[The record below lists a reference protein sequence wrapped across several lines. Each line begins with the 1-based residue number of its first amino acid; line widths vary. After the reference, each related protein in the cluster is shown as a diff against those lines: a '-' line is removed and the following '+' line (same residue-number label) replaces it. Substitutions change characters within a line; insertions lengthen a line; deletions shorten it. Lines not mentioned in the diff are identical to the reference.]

1 MKNEL
6 INLRDPST
14 DVTSYVG
21 WLRRSAATGEAMLD
35 GLYTTCELP
44 AARGRYFKGV
54 YPLPGGSATTIFRP
68 ENRPDGSFALVSDG
82 RRFGETGYYRIHRT
96 DGGALRVKCVPME
109 ETIHVFVDPEGA
121 LHARHTFAFWRAHF
135 LHLNYEITPRER
147 RVRRVLTCLRA
158 VVRLRAYPLERK
170 SMALNETLLKRL
182 IETPGV
188 PGREERQREIA
199 REELGSLTD
208 EVRTDAL
215 GSVIGTK
222 KGSGD
227 GRVMVAA
234 HTDEIGYLVKH
245 IDDKGFVRLQTLGG
259 HDPANMVSQRVLVT
273 TADGETLRG
282 ALQPAR
288 KPPHLARGEEQK
300 PPKADE
306 FYVDLG
312 MDAETVK
319 EKVRIGDY
327 AVMDRTLEKVGE
339 TYVGKAMDDRVGVF
353 VMYEA
358 LRAMGDHQ
366 ATIFAAATSQEEVGL
381 RGAEASGSAL
391 EPTVV
396 VALDVTLAMDVPGAG
411 KENTITEL
419 GKGVAI
425 KIMDGY
431 SISHPKLVEHLRAIA
446 EREDIPYQMEI
457 LPAGGTDA
465 GGVQRLHGGIPA
477 VTLSIP
483 CRYVHT
489 PNEMVSAKDVEA
501 AITLLA
507 RYLEEASDADYAL

>member
-1 MKNEL
+1 
-6 INLRDPST
+6 
-14 DVTSYVG
+14 
-21 WLRRSAATGEAMLD
+21 
-35 GLYTTCELP
+35 
-44 AARGRYFKGV
+44 
-54 YPLPGGSATTIFRP
+54 
-68 ENRPDGSFALVSDG
+68 
-82 RRFGETGYYRIHRT
+82 
-96 DGGALRVKCVPME
+96 
-109 ETIHVFVDPEGA
+109 
-121 LHARHTFAFWRAHF
+121 
-135 LHLNYEITPRER
+135 
-147 RVRRVLTCLRA
+147 
-158 VVRLRAYPLERK
+158 
-170 SMALNETLLKRL
+170 MALNETLLRRL

-188 PGREERQREIA
+188 PGREEQQREIA
-199 REELGSLTD
+199 REELENLTD
-208 EVRTDAL
+208 EVRTDVM

-222 KGSGD
+222 RGND
-227 GRVMVAA
+227 DVRVMIAA
-234 HTDEIGYLVKH
+234 HTDEIGYLVKY
-245 IDDKGFVRLQTLGG
+245 IDDKGFLRLQTLGG

-273 TADGETLRG
+273 TADGQMLRG
-282 ALQPAR
+282 ALQPSR
-288 KPPHLARGEEQK
+288 KPPHLSHGEEQK

-319 EKVRIGDY
+319 EKVRVGDY
-327 AVMDRTLEKVGE
+327 IVMDRTLEKVGE

-358 LRAMGDHQ
+358 LRAMGDHR

-391 EPTVV
+391 KPTVV
-396 VALDVTLAMDVPGAG
+396 VALDVTLAMDVPGG
-411 KENTITEL
+411 GNENTITEL

-431 SISHPKLVEHLRAIA
+431 SISHPKLVDHLRAIA

-489 PNEMVSAKDVEA
+489 PNEMVRSTDVEA

-507 RYLEEASDADYAL
+507 RYLEEASDADYDL

>member
-1 MKNEL
+1 M
-6 INLRDPST
+6 T
-14 DVTSYVG
+14 
-21 WLRRSAATGEAMLD
+21 
-35 GLYTTCELP
+35 
-44 AARGRYFKGV
+44 
-54 YPLPGGSATTIFRP
+54 
-68 ENRPDGSFALVSDG
+68 
-82 RRFGETGYYRIHRT
+82 
-96 DGGALRVKCVPME
+96 
-109 ETIHVFVDPEGA
+109 
-121 LHARHTFAFWRAHF
+121 
-135 LHLNYEITPRER
+135 
-147 RVRRVLTCLRA
+147 
-158 VVRLRAYPLERK
+158 
-170 SMALNETLLKRL
+170 LNEALLKRL

-188 PGREERQREIA
+188 SGREERQREIA

-327 AVMDRTLEKVGE
+327 VVMDRTLEKVGE

-381 RGAEASGSAL
+381 RGAEASGQAAIRMLVVLVFGAWELYSRLRETPLPRWPASA
-391 EPTVV
+391 PTSSGCCR
-396 VALDVTLAMDVPGAG
+396 T
-411 KENTITEL
+411 T
-419 GKGVAI
+419 
-425 KIMDGY
+425 
-431 SISHPKLVEHLRAIA
+431 RAIRDSTGPRRSVHEA
-446 EREDIPYQMEI
+446 RRSRALAPQ
-457 LPAGGTDA
+457 PAA
-465 GGVQRLHGGIPA
+465 ALRPPPPRSAPA
-477 VTLSIP
+477 RSGWP
-483 CRYVHT
+483 RRSPPRRNC
-489 PNEMVSAKDVEA
+489 
-501 AITLLA
+501 
-507 RYLEEASDADYAL
+507 

>member
-1 MKNEL
+1 
-6 INLRDPST
+6 
-14 DVTSYVG
+14 
-21 WLRRSAATGEAMLD
+21 
-35 GLYTTCELP
+35 
-44 AARGRYFKGV
+44 
-54 YPLPGGSATTIFRP
+54 
-68 ENRPDGSFALVSDG
+68 
-82 RRFGETGYYRIHRT
+82 
-96 DGGALRVKCVPME
+96 
-109 ETIHVFVDPEGA
+109 
-121 LHARHTFAFWRAHF
+121 
-135 LHLNYEITPRER
+135 
-147 RVRRVLTCLRA
+147 
-158 VVRLRAYPLERK
+158 
-170 SMALNETLLKRL
+170 MALNETLLRRL

-234 HTDEIGYLVKH
+234 HTDEIGFLVKH
-245 IDDKGFVRLQTLGG
+245 IDDKGFVRLQALGG
-259 HDPANMVSQRVLVT
+259 HDPANMVSQRVLLT

-288 KPPHLARGEEQK
+288 KPPHLVARGEEQK
-300 PPKADE
+300 PPKADK

-312 MDAETVK
+312 IDAETVK

-358 LRAMGDHQ
+358 LRAVGDHQ